1 MYIQRST
8 ETFLQRVSAWS
19 QKWLSEGEI
28 NNTVADF
35 VTNHTAQPAKNYGL
49 VKTHK
54 PGCKFRVIK
63 AGSNLGTIHLST
75 FTKKFSGPL
84 ACSQENILVDATDF
98 LNFFNHLNTR

>member
-35 VTNHTAQPAKNYGL
+35 VTNHTAQPAKIMVLYA
-49 VKTHK
+49 V
-54 PGCKFRVIK
+54 
-63 AGSNLGTIHLST
+63 NLGLLRQDPIWLQSIC
-75 FTKKFSGPL
+75 PL
-84 ACSQENILVDATDF
+84 SQESFQD
-98 LNFFNHLNTR
+98 H